1 LVCRRIYSK
10 DHSGQAILEKRP
22 HQGCT
27 HPIYKP
33 VFKTVPVPAAQ
44 DIPESLQCET
54 GSSENLG
61 ASLSTGSSAYK
72 TDDGHTPKI
81 DATSNA
87 SDNKQCHFSAI
98 PYSNEELQ
106 ARMNAIVQSRA
117 EYRKQ
122 CEEYT
127 FQCRANAA
135 KLAADE
141 RRKQLSEAS
150 LLLAGPPMQP
160 SPSPAKSLSKIEIAH
175 CAHRALSAAKERPP
189 MQPSPSPAKSLSK
202 IEIAHCAHRAL
213 SAAKE
218 RSTPAKIPDTCPCW
232 EAYEEVAPCQLHF
245 GEGLGEVEVLEET
258 HERDEPLLAE
268 TNTQPQV
275 EAGND
280 GPSSVEPGKDCSVD
294 SEKAQ
299 PAFDVTQIPSPTR
312 NRAKRQHALAEAKTQ
327 SEQEWPSCKE
337 VQKEVGGGCK
347 SSKDNSSSNQYYKNW
362 NSSSVT
368 HGDVDHR
375 KPQYSSW
382 TPQKQG
388 GGSFQ
393 NNRRSPPSGAS
404 QKAWEVASRK
414 AAALEAW
421 GVPSPQIKPQLPLG
435 PERFM

>member
-1 LVCRRIYSK
+1 
-10 DHSGQAILEKRP
+10 
-22 HQGCT
+22 
-27 HPIYKP
+27 

-61 ASLSTGSSAYK
+61 AFLSTGSSAYK

-175 CAHRALSAAKERPP
+175 CAHRALSAAKER
-189 MQPSPSPAKSLSK
+189 
-202 IEIAHCAHRAL
+202 
-213 SAAKE
+213 
-218 RSTPAKIPDTCPCW
+218 STPAKTPDTCPCW

-312 NRAKRQHALAEAKTQ
+312 NRAKRQHVLAEAKTQ

-347 SSKDNSSSNQYYKNW
+347 SSTDNSSSNQYYKNW

-393 NNRRSPPSGAS
+393 NNRPSPPSGAS
-404 QKAWEVASRK
+404 QHAWEVASRK